1 MDTDT
6 DENETEVWEEEVED
20 FGEVVEFD
28 DCSNVPHPLVLF
40 IVNFI
45 ALIQK
50 KHYIPSA
57 AISPLLKFLY
67 TVFTILSKAAPNLE
81 FFQQFPKSFHQMQR
95 IMDIRNGGFQRYVVC
110 EKCSNIYTYENCL
123 ENVRTRVTPKVCKY
137 KASRHASICNG
148 ALLRSVNLLSGKTIF
163 YPRKVFCFMSL
174 TQYFSLLLNRTDFI
188 NLCGHWKNISNASN
202 IYRSVYDGHIWKMFN
217 SSDKE
222 NFFSSQ
228 FNFGLML
235 NVDWFK
241 PCKHTEYSVGAI
253 YLTVMNLPRKVRF
266 KQEKMYY

>member
-67 TVFTILSKAAPNLE
+67 TIFTILSKAAP
-81 FFQQFPKSFHQMQR
+81 FPTVSKILSP
-95 IMDIRNGGFQRYVVC
+95 DAKNYG
-110 EKCSNIYTYENCL
+110 
-123 ENVRTRVTPKVCKY
+123 Y
-137 KASRHASICNG
+137 KKWRFSKIC
-148 ALLRSVNLLSGKTIF
+148 
-163 YPRKVFCFMSL
+163 
-174 TQYFSLLLNRTDFI
+174 
-188 NLCGHWKNISNASN
+188 
-202 IYRSVYDGHIWKMFN
+202 
-217 SSDKE
+217 
-222 NFFSSQ
+222 
-228 FNFGLML
+228 GL
-235 NVDWFK
+235 
-241 PCKHTEYSVGAI
+241 
-253 YLTVMNLPRKVRF
+253 
-266 KQEKMYY
+266 